1 MERMGGSKQSLGS
14 IASISKKQGRW
25 REGKTNK
32 KQGEGGRKRK
42 QVILERAGRKDI
54 RERKDEVGSKVKKR
68 MELRQKA
75 HSKSVF
81 SLSYPLIVHHSCL
94 PPWFALPSPSL
105 NNIPHFPLY
114 QLMVEITITKR
125 CSGYVSLVS
134 LY

>member
-54 RERKDEVGSKVKKR
+54 RERKDEVGSKVKKKGWNYGKK
-68 MELRQKA
+68 LILN
-75 HSKSVF
+75 
-81 SLSYPLIVHHSCL
+81 LSFL
-94 PPWFALPSPSL
+94 
-105 NNIPHFPLY
+105 FP
-114 QLMVEITITKR
+114 TP
-125 CSGYVSLVS
+125 
-134 LY
+134 